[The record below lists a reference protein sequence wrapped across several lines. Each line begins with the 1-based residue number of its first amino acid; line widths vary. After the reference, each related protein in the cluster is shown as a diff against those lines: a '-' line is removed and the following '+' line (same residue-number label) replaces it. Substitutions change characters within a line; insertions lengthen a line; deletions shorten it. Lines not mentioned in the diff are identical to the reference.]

1 MNKLKLSEKT
11 NLELITSLLNEI
23 EDRLGFH
30 PIDIDTGNCYL
41 SEEEEVEVINLIN
54 KLSNRDRIMS
64 KYEAYSYLNISRAKF
79 DNLVKEGKIPQGKK
93 QQGFK
98 ELSWYKKD
106 LDLFIK
112 NNNK

>member
-1 MNKLKLSEKT
+1 MLNIIKNQLLKIIS
-11 NLELITSLLNEI
+11 
-23 EDRLGFH
+23 
-30 PIDIDTGNCYL
+30 DIDAGNCDL
-41 SEEEEVEVINLIN
+41 SLDEEIEVINFIN
-54 KLSNRDRIMS
+54 KLSNKECRMS

-79 DNLVKEGKIPQGKK
+79 DNLVKEGKLPKGKK

-98 ELSWYKKD
+98 ELSWNRED

>member
-1 MNKLKLSEKT
+1 MLNIIKKQLLKIIS
-11 NLELITSLLNEI
+11 
-23 EDRLGFH
+23 
-30 PIDIDTGNCYL
+30 DIDTGNCYL
-41 SEEEEVEVINLIN
+41 SEEEEEVEVINLIN

-98 ELSWYKKD
+98 
-106 LDLFIK
+106 
-112 NNNK
+112 